1 MSITQSQ
8 SGFKSLKKN
17 ESQVLL
23 TIRNNLGDIS
33 RFLREEGIVQQ
44 STYKEVTNHK
54 TTRTNDE
61 SAKLVFEELIDKVDE
76 VDEIYKQFVDYLR
89 NNLRSTKT
97 VKMLDDTYAK
107 QGINVKCKYMQL

>member
-1 MSITQSQ
+1 MSFTQSQ
-8 SGFKSLKKN
+8 PGFKSLNKN
-17 ESQVLL
+17 EHQVRL

-44 STYKEVTNHK
+44 STYKEVTNPK
-54 TTRTNDE
+54 TTRTKDE
-61 SAKLVFEELIDKVDE
+61 SAKLVFKELIDKVEED
-76 VDEIYKQFVDYLR
+76 DEIYKQFVDYLR

-107 QGINVKCKYMQL
+107 QGINLK